1 MPRFPTLRTIF
12 PHLVFWC
19 WNAVFLTVAAFGV
32 TPLVTAGLMAALL
45 HDHGTLTILAAA
57 VLVMAVPLAATVIG
71 ALLLRGDPAR
81 LFRLF
86 YAVEAPLF
94 VLALARLFL
103 IRELTSGVAYLFLAA
118 IAGVGAYLY
127 RLLRDAEETRP
138 IAVALALAGDTLG
151 LWIALYAAAFL
162 AFFAIPV
169 GWAALRQLFSFEWLG
184 HLFEILAR
192 SPGVGL
198 ILLLAVAL
206 LLGSG
211 TLFGLLPPALI
222 VLYARRFRVGAR
234 WAASRL
240 GLARAVLLITLVSTA
255 LVGGAFASVRRPH
268 RVAQRLLAAPPA
280 DDAERQARLAA
291 ADRLRAGLL
300 DGYLA
305 PYRYLGELGHA
316 DYVGELWRENFK
328 LDAAG
333 RARLQGA
340 FDVVAAPFL
349 FDGEMSRGAT
359 EKAGEAYKAFFD
371 RSIQRAERDSIV
383 AALESTWNRE
393 EREAGLLA
401 QGRQKV
407 HVREQDV
414 RIVEAHGDLAEIE
427 LHEVYENVTGDPQEV
442 VYFFSLP
449 ETAALTGLWLGD
461 GDDRAKAFSFT
472 ISPRG
477 AAQRV
482 YRNEVQRR
490 RDPALLEQIGPR
502 QYRLRAFP
510 VPARTVDISR
520 GRILPDLT
528 RGAPMHLWLRYRAF
542 AQGDAFP
549 LPRLLEERNAFRDR
563 DTRRSMNGRPYA
575 LEPAAWLP
583 AAYPAPARA
592 IPREHVARL
601 DESTVVVATPEP
613 APTALPAGLRLAVVL
628 DRSYSM
634 RAHAAAAAEALDR
647 LRALAAG
654 NELHLYLTS
663 APSRGEP
670 PRRLDDL
677 RSLDAA
683 SVVYYG
689 GQDPADLLAQLA
701 ALRAGTSYDGILVLT
716 DEGGLD
722 MAGPKREAVDL
733 GAPVWMV
740 HLGGQL
746 APGYDDATL
755 ETIQRRGG
763 GAVTSLEEALVKLA
777 AGTADLGWAD
787 GYRFRVVPEGKDDR
801 EGFAALA
808 ARRHIPR
815 AARESGVGGLDTAHA
830 LAQQHGVVTA
840 YSSMIVL
847 VDEAQRQALKDAE
860 SKADRF
866 ERSTETGE
874 QALATPPPAVGVTGT
889 PEPEEWVLIA
899 LAAAGLLWM
908 ARAQLARKGAGYR
921 LSLSS
926 SRLFRA
932 TPHR

>member
-1 MPRFPTLRTIF
+1 MPRFPTLRLIF

-19 WNAVFLTVAAFGV
+19 WNAVFLSLAAFGV
-32 TPLVTAGLMAALL
+32 TPLVTAGLVAALL
-45 HDHGTLTILAAA
+45 HDHGTLSLVAAG
-57 VLVMAVPLAATVIG
+57 VLVVAVPLAATVTG
-71 ALLLRGDPAR
+71 ALLLRRDPAR

-103 IRELTSGVAYLFLAA
+103 IREVTSGVGYLLLAA
-118 IAGVGAYLY
+118 LAGVGAYLY
-127 RLLRDAEETRP
+127 RLLRDAEETRTV
-138 IAVALALAGDTLG
+138 AVVLALAGDTLG
-151 LWIALYAAAFL
+151 LFIALYTAAFL
-162 AFFAIPV
+162 AFFALPV
-169 GWAALRQLFSFEWLG
+169 GVGALGAALSFEWLG
-184 HLFEILAR
+184 HFFDILGR
-192 SPGVGL
+192 NPGAALLV
-198 ILLLAVAL
+198 LLAVGL

-211 TLFGLLPPALI
+211 TLFGLLPPALV

-234 WAASRL
+234 WAASRI
-240 GLARAVLLITLVSTA
+240 GVPRAVLVITLVSTA
-255 LVGGAFASVRRPH
+255 LVGGAVASVRRPH
-268 RVAQRLLAAPPA
+268 RAAQSLLASPPEN
-280 DDAERQARLAA
+280 DAERLSRLAA
-291 ADRLRAGLL
+291 EGRIRDGLRDA
-300 DGYLA
+300 YLA
-305 PYRYLGELGHA
+305 PYRYLGEVGHA
-316 DYVGELWRENFK
+316 EYVGELWRDNVK
-328 LDAAG
+328 LGPAG
-333 RARLQGA
+333 RARVQAA

-349 FDGEMSRGAT
+349 FDGDMHQSAT

-371 RSIQRAERDSIV
+371 RSIQRAERASIV

-401 QGRQKV
+401 QGREKV

-414 RIVEAHGDLAEIE
+414 RIVEARGDLAEIE

-461 GDDRAKAFSFT
+461 TDDRQKAFAFT

-510 VPARTVDISR
+510 IPARTIDRAR
-520 GRILPDLT
+520 GRVLPDVAP
-528 RGAPMHLWLRYRAF
+528 GAPMHLWLRYRAL
-542 AQGDAFP
+542 AQDDAFP

-575 LEPAAWLP
+575 LAADAWLP
-583 AAYPAPARA
+583 ASYPAPARV

-601 DESTVVVATPEP
+601 DEATVVVATPEP
-613 APTALPAGLRLAVVL
+613 APTALPAGQRLAVVL

-634 RAHAAAAAEALDR
+634 RAHAAEAAAALDR

-654 NELHLYLTS
+654 NTLHLYLTS

-677 RSLDAA
+677 RAFDAA
-683 SVVYYG
+683 SLVYYG

-701 ALRAGTSYDGILVLT
+701 ELRSDTAYDAILVLT

-722 MAGPKREAVDL
+722 LAGPKRAPVDL

-763 GAVTSLEEALVKLA
+763 GAVTSLDEALIKL
-777 AGTADLGWAD
+777 TASGDLGWAD
-787 GYRFRVVPEGKDDR
+787 GYRFRVAREGKDDG
-801 EGFAALA
+801 EGFAAVA
-808 ARRHIPR
+808 ARRFIPR
-815 AARESGVGGLDTAHA
+815 TARADGVAGLDAAHA
-830 LAQQHGVVTA
+830 LAKQHGVVTA

-847 VDEAQRQALKDAE
+847 VDEAQRQALRDAE
-860 SKADRF
+860 AKADRF
-866 ERSTETGE
+866 ERATETGE

-889 PEPEEWVLIA
+889 PEPEEWA
-899 LAAAGLLWM
+899 LLLVAAAGLAWM
-908 ARAQLARKGAGYR
+908 ARSKLRRPVTAAA
-921 LSLSS
+921 
-926 SRLFRA
+926 
-932 TPHR
+932 